1 MPRVG
6 PCKSSTT
13 RRACRPVAPVPN
25 HPTAPNLRILSVFG
39 ASDLKIFANSGL
51 RPEFGFWASEITGF
65 SLRLA
70 ACRRVRYFLLVL
82 QVTYAVLTSGGG
94 GGMA

>member
-1 MPRVG
+1 MGVDL
-6 PCKSSTT
+6 
-13 RRACRPVAPVPN
+13 AVAKQS
-25 HPTAPNLRILSVFG
+25 A
-39 ASDLKIFANSGL
+39 LKKKL
-51 RPEFGFWASEITGF
+51 ITGF

>member
-1 MPRVG
+1 MRYRV
-6 PCKSSTT
+6 PASW
-13 RRACRPVAPVPN
+13 RAIPGVLCR
-25 HPTAPNLRILSVFG
+25 G
-39 ASDLKIFANSGL
+39 ARGARVRAWRG
-51 RPEFGFWASEITGF
+51 GF